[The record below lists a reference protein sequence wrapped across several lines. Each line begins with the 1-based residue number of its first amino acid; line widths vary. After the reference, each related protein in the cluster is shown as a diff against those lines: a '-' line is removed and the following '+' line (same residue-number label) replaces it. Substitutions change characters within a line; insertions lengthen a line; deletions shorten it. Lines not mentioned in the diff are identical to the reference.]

1 MTSHS
6 LTICSSVS
14 SPPTSEAPNS
24 SPILKSDSSS
34 LRRTSLVTPNKPRI
48 VSPPPT
54 SEAPTSSPILR
65 SSSSDLESSPIP
77 MVSSHVP
84 GSSSSILMSGS
95 PILKSGP
102 IRSSSLHTA
111 HTSPFTTTVPSEGG
125 PTSATKHG
133 PRKRPHQYSL
143 LEDDGLEDNGYFPT
157 KRSKTLFT
165 LFTCNCPADS
175 AVYFME
181 CMLELSCVSRWTF
194 TTKMEYQ
201 RLRAEELSLI
211 MAIVHDELEESKGH
225 MTQTDLQI
233 GSLQNK
239 LYDAGVAVIGSK
251 GRPGNQVQK
260 EVEFG
265 RLFPGHGHHE
275 ADDSCDSYDASHS
288 DMVSELLECH
298 SGI

>member
-14 SPPTSEAPNS
+14 SLPTSEAPNS

-102 IRSSSLHTA
+102 IRSSSPHTA
-111 HTSPFTTTVPSEGG
+111 HTSPLTTTVPSEGG

-165 LFTCNCPADS
+165 SFTCNRPADS
-175 AVYFME
+175 AVYFTE
-181 CMLELSCVSRWTF
+181 RMLELSCVSRRTF
-194 TTKMEYQ
+194 AAKMEYQ
-201 RLRAEELSLI
+201 RLCAEELSLI
-211 MAIVHDELEESKGH
+211 TAIVHDELEESKGH

-233 GSLQNK
+233 GSLQNE

-265 RLFPGHGHHE
+265 RLFPGRGDHE
-275 ADDSCDSYDASHS
+275 ADDSSDSYDASHS
-288 DMVSELLECH
+288 DMVSESLECH
-298 SGI
+298 GGI